1 MRKPSLPAGR
11 SSQPSRSWSFG
22 RISRSSIPTRATS
35 TARLWREARSCSFR
49 LPLNTCMQA
58 TIPMPTM
65 ARATAISSSVNPAR
79 GRPLIARSVHVHAPD
94 QRVEGDA
101 DTVRAIAPRRHHDVC
116 AARAAVGIEED
127 LPRAVAGVGPAL
139 NVLDH
144 GAIGELGPAA
154 PVGRGNRV
162 AARIDDELL
171 GGGLGHRLYSAVDH
185 GGSNLARRPAYLAR
199 VEAALDERHGERD
212 PDGDD
217 QEDHRHLDQREAAA
231 GTRDHPLSPCQLVM
245 SRLLSWPPGAPSAP
259 SE

>member
-1 MRKPSLPAGR
+1 M
-11 SSQPSRSWSFG
+11 SS
-22 RISRSSIPTRATS
+22 SSIPTRATS

-79 GRPLIARSVHVHAPD
+79 GRPLIGASVHVHTPD

-101 DTVRAIAPRRHHDVC
+101 DTVRAVATRRHHDVG
-116 AARAAVGIEED
+116 AARAPVGIEED
-127 LPRAVAGVGPAL
+127 LPRAVAGVGAAL
-139 NVLDH
+139 DTLDH
-144 GAIGELGPAA
+144 RAVGELRPAA
-154 PVGRGNRV
+154 PVGRGDGV
-162 AARIDDELL
+162 ASRIDDELL
-171 GGGLGHRLYSAVDH
+171 RGRLRQRLDPAVDH
-185 GGSNLARRPAYLAR
+185 GGGNLARRPAYLAR
-199 VEAALDERHGERD
+199 IEAALDERHGERD

-217 QEDHRHLDQREAAA
+217 QEDHRHLNQREAAA
-231 GTRDHPLSPCQLVM
+231 GTRDHPLSPTQLVM